1 MKFIKQFVTVLPALI
16 LPIVVFTLLNT
27 HTVQDWWVLRQYT
40 PPQAIVDLADRTAMT
55 DKARRIFYV
64 HKPVIEDAATFN
76 NDCSSAESSIVLGC
90 YNGQGI
96 YIYNVEDERL
106 DGVQEVTAAH
116 EMLHAAYDRLSASE
130 QARIDTLTERQFLA
144 LTDERIKKVVA
155 SYRAKD
161 PAIVP
166 NELHSI
172 LGTEV
177 QQLLPELEEYY
188 EQYFTDRQ
196 KVVALSQQYERI
208 FTEIREQVE
217 RYSSDLKLRRA
228 QIDTLQKSLDERASQ
243 LASAQTE
250 LSQLLTSEKYREYN
264 ARIPGYNNSV
274 ESYNN
279 DLQNYRNLIAEYN
292 SLVALHNELTFE
304 QNQLVQNLDSK
315 AVEIESAR

>member
-64 HKPVIEDAATFN
+64 YKPVIEDAATFN

-116 EMLHAAYDRLSASE
+116 EMLHAVYDRLSASE

-228 QIDTLQKSLDERASQ
+228 QIDTLQKSLDERAGQ

-250 LSQLLTSEKYREYN
+250 LSQLLASEKYREYN
-264 ARIPGYNNSV
+264 TRIPGYNNSV

>member
-1 MKFIKQFVTVLPALI
+1 MKFIKQFVSVLLALI
-16 LPIVVFTLLNT
+16 LPVVIFTLLNT
-27 HTVQDWWVLRQYT
+27 HTVQDWWLLRQYT
-40 PPQAIVDLADRTAMT
+40 PPQDIVDLADRTAMT
-55 DKARRIFYV
+55 DKARRLFYV
-64 HKPVIEDAATFN
+64 HKPVIEEATTFN

-116 EMLHAAYDRLSASE
+116 EMLHAAYDRLSAAE

-188 EQYFTDRQ
+188 KQYFTDRQ
-196 KVVALSQQYERI
+196 KVVALSQQYERV

-250 LSQLLTSEKYREYN
+250 LSQLLALEKYREYN
-264 ARIPGYNNSV
+264 ARIPDYNNSV